1 MIERNEL
8 APKRPARRRT
18 PWPLVL
24 GVACLAG
31 ARVPPCSADTLRS
44 VAAEDRAVVAKC
56 ITPTGTLLRREAPG
70 RAWQPVAQGETL
82 HQGDLLLGLPGAALE
97 STNGDVRLS
106 FHADLS
112 GTSPF
117 PIIET
122 AVVLHASPDLALD
135 CTVDRGRV
143 DLVNRKAQGAAR
155 TRLRVSKASAEV
167 ILTEPGGRVAL
178 EVFGRW
184 LAGVPFRK
192 APKPGEEPVLSLV
205 FIVLQGHVDLRS
217 GGRRLAMQAPPGPAL
232 FHWDSVTGA
241 DLTPERLDRLPA
253 WVTDDEKTQLAREK
267 KARLEEFRRLAT
279 TKSVEVAL
287 DALVTSEDPNQRRL
301 AVLAMGALDD
311 LPRLGKTLANA
322 KHMDVWDNG
331 VLALRHWIGR
341 GPGQDQKLY
350 QGLTKE
356 AGFAPLEAEAVLQLL
371 HSFGEEA
378 LARPETYEM
387 LLHYLEHDRLALRGL
402 AHWHLYRL
410 VPAGRKISYNPLAPQ
425 AERARAVQ
433 QWHRLI
439 PSGQVPA
446 RSATTGK

>member
-1 MIERNEL
+1 MIAHSEL
-8 APKRPARRRT
+8 APRRRTLRRT
-18 PWPLVL
+18 PWLLVL
-24 GVACLAG
+24 GVACLADAG
-31 ARVPPCSADTLRS
+31 VSPCRADPLPS
-44 VAAEDRAVVAKC
+44 GAAEDQVAVAKC
-56 ITPTGTLLRREAPG
+56 VTPTGTLLRREAPG
-70 RAWQPVAQGETL
+70 RAWQPVAQGQTL
-82 HQGDLLLGLPGAALE
+82 HPGDLLLGLPGAALE
-97 STNGDVRLS
+97 SANGDVRLS

-122 AVVLHASPDLALD
+122 AVILHASPDLALD
-135 CTVDRGRV
+135 CTIDRGRV
-143 DLVNRKAQGAAR
+143 ELTNRKAQGAAR

-167 ILTEPGGRVAL
+167 TLTDPGTRAAL

-184 LAGVPFRK
+184 LAGEPFRK

-232 FHWDSVTGA
+232 FQWDSRTGA
-241 DLTPERLDRLPA
+241 DPTPERLDRLPS
-253 WVTDDEKTQLAREK
+253 WVTDDETTEQARVK
-267 KARLEEFRRLAT
+267 KARLEEFQRLCT
-279 TKSVEVAL
+279 TKSVDVAL
-287 DALVTSEDPNQRRL
+287 DEFVTSADPSKRRL

-311 LPRLGKTLANA
+311 LRRLGKALAEA
-322 KHMDVWDNG
+322 KHPDVWDNG

-341 GPGQDQKLY
+341 GLGQDQKLY
-350 QGLTKE
+350 AGLTKE

-410 VPAGRKISYNPLAPQ
+410 VPAGRKINYNPLAPQ
-425 AERARAVQ
+425 AERDRAIRE
-433 QWHRLI
+433 WHQLI
-439 PSGQVPA
+439 PAGQVPA
-446 RSATTGK
+446 RSAAAGK